1 MLKPEWLWL
10 DFLPNGLTKTIAIDI
25 VFYIIREH
33 YRFRAG
39 TQRLHLGDRHD

>member
-1 MLKPEWLWL
+1 MLKPNVIGLI
-10 DFLPNGLTKTIAIDI
+10 FCRSRLTKTIVNDI
-25 VFYIIREH
+25 VFYILCEH